1 MSYGDDWRDAG
12 RARDSATAVGWTD
25 DRPGQRPPPGI
36 TTAVP
41 REFAAEPVTSR
52 TRRRAKLQVRRVDP
66 WSVMKFSLVF
76 SIVLCV
82 VLVVAV
88 AILYFLLSGMGVF
101 DSINTTVSSF
111 TATTND
117 VKPAPLFSAKGVIG
131 VTTLIGLA
139 DIFLLTALATLG
151 AFAYNLCADL
161 VGGIEVTLAEH
172 E

>member
-1 MSYGDDWRDAG
+1 MSYGDEWRNAS
-12 RARDSATAVGWTD
+12 RTVDSPTAVGWVD
-25 DRPGQRPPPGI
+25 KDPDRQQPPAGV
-36 TTAVP
+36 TTAPP
-41 REFAAEPVTSR
+41 RETVPPAPSR
-52 TRRRAKLQVRRVDP
+52 TRRRAKLLVRRVDP

-101 DSINTTVSSF
+101 DSINSTVRSF
-111 TATTND
+111 TASATD
-117 VKPAPLFSAKGVIG
+117 AKPAPLFTAKGVIG
-131 VTTLIGLA
+131 ISVLVGLA
-139 DIFLLTALATLG
+139 DIFLLTAVATLA

-161 VGGIEVTLAEH
+161 VGGIEVTLTEH

>member
-1 MSYGDDWRDAG
+1 MSYGDEWRSAG
-12 RARDSATAVGWTD
+12 RTRDSTTAVGWTD
-25 DRPGQRPPPGI
+25 DRPGQRPPPGM
-36 TTAVP
+36 TQAVQHHSQ
-41 REFAAEPVTSR
+41 PVTRSGSS
-52 TRRRAKLQVRRVDP
+52 RRRAKLQVRRVDP

-101 DSINTTVSSF
+101 DSVNATIGTFQVQTKPIF
-111 TATTND
+111 T
-117 VKPAPLFSAKGVIG
+117 AKGVIG
-131 VTTLIGLA
+131 VTTLVGLA
-139 DIFLLTALATLG
+139 DIFLLTAIATLG

>member
-1 MSYGDDWRDAG
+1 MSYGDEWRSAG
-12 RARDSATAVGWTD
+12 RTRDSATAVGWTD
-25 DRPGQRPPPGI
+25 GRPSQRPPPGV

-41 REFAAEPVTSR
+41 RDSVSGPASR
-52 TRRRAKLQVRRVDP
+52 TRRRARLQVRRVDP

-76 SIVLCV
+76 SVVLCV
-82 VLVVAV
+82 VLIVAV
-88 AILYFLLSGMGVF
+88 AILYLLLSGMGVF
-101 DSINTTVSSF
+101 DSINTTVTSF

-131 VTTLIGLA
+131 VAALIGVA
-139 DIFLLTALATLG
+139 DIFLLTAIATLG